1 MFLRSSNEGREVK
14 NRPSFLQFAQHS
26 FQNHDY
32 VDVYVTMITH
42 ASITADEAAWGEKKF
57 TDSITA
63 VVLQNKGCL
72 LPFKM
77 HNITPFIDAHCKWS
91 LLHYWGLIFREI
103 IMNYQGH
110 VPTLLIFFFLC

>member
-42 ASITADEAAWGEKKF
+42 ASITADEAA
-57 TDSITA
+57 
-63 VVLQNKGCL
+63 
-72 LPFKM
+72 
-77 HNITPFIDAHCKWS
+77 
-91 LLHYWGLIFREI
+91 
-103 IMNYQGH
+103 
-110 VPTLLIFFFLC
+110 